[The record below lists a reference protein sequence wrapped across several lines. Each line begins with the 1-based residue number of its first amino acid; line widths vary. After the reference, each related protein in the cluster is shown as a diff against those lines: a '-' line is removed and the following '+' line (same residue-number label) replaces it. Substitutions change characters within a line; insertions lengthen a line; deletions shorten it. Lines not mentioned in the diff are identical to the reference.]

1 MDTKKLWKIA
11 KTPLK
16 VIVTAIA
23 LYYVFNKVSFMDLKD
38 ALWNSNPLFIGL
50 ALLCYAVSIGIS
62 SLRLNGFLR
71 GIGLEI
77 SEKYNLKLYLLG
89 LFYNLFL
96 PGGVG
101 GDGYKIFFL
110 KKRHPIK
117 GRQLLSALFFDRLSG
132 FWALALIIVLLTIF
146 IPQLSI
152 PNYMPIT
159 VFFVGT
165 ALYYWGICRFFP
177 AFKAR
182 FIETHFKA
190 LCVQSMQ
197 VMAAIMILY
206 ALGYSGKFSP
216 FLFLFLA
223 SSLVAVIPFNVG
235 GLGMREMVYYW
246 GAKMFFLDQHLA
258 VLFSL
263 IFYIISAT
271 IALLGIYFIFRPNSL
286 GTDKLP
292 SSSELEADQT
302 LND

>member
-1 MDTKKLWKIA
+1 MNLKRFWKIA

-16 VIVTAIA
+16 IIITSLA
-23 LYYVFNKVSFMDLKD
+23 LYYVFNKVSIKDLKE
-38 ALWNSNPLFIGL
+38 ALWHSNPLFIAL
-50 ALLCYAVSIGIS
+50 ALLFYGLSIGMS
-62 SLRLNGFLR
+62 SLRLNGFLK
-71 GIGLEI
+71 GINLKI
-77 SEKYNLKLYLLG
+77 SEGYNFKLYLLG

-110 KKRHPIK
+110 KKRFDLK

-132 FWALALIIVLLTIF
+132 FWALALIIVALIIF
-146 IPQLSI
+146 IPQLNI
-152 PNYMPIT
+152 PNYLPIAA
-159 VFFVGT
+159 FIGGT
-165 ALYYWGICRFFP
+165 GIYYWGISRFFP
-177 AFKAR
+177 SFKER

-190 LCVQSMQ
+190 LCVQSLQ

-206 ALGYSGKFSP
+206 ALGYNGKFSP

-246 GAKMFFLDQHLA
+246 GAGIFLLDQHLA

-263 IFYIISAT
+263 VFYVISAT
-271 IALLGIYFIFRPNSL
+271 IAVSGIYFIFQPKAL
-286 GTDKLP
+286 GTEKLP
-292 SSSELEADQT
+292 SSKELESANN